1 MSRRGFGSQNPVP
14 REVKILRF
22 LGREKGEKKM
32 GKWKNI
38 LVLAAAL
45 SGLSLVETPA
55 DAQRF
60 PTKDM
65 TIVCGSKPGA
75 PIDVFARQMASRLE
89 KMLGKPV
96 VVQNKTGGTQAES
109 LSAVLSKPADGHTMA
124 TVSPTTVSGLANTLR
139 KQFKPEDFAWLVQV
153 QAEPYAMVVRAESP
167 FKNMKDL
174 MAYAKANPG
183 KVKFGGYGTGSS
195 HHLAYLEMIDL
206 AGVSMSWV
214 PFEGGA
220 EALTQA
226 LGGHI
231 DVSHT
236 TPSLALGHVQAKRA
250 RVLGITD
257 KDRLEVMPDVATLR
271 EQGID
276 QVLYQ
281 WRGLVTKAGTPK
293 PIQQKLIEAIQKV
306 TRDPGFE
313 AYMKSAQQQPGKFAG
328 EEFHQY
334 ALQEFEIAKKRM
346 TQLGIIK

>member
-1 MSRRGFGSQNPVP
+1 MSKRNFIFVFAFA
-14 REVKILRF
+14 L
-22 LGREKGEKKM
+22 
-32 GKWKNI
+32 
-38 LVLAAAL
+38 LAW
-45 SGLSLVETPA
+45 SSVESL
-55 DAQRF
+55 AQGVRF
-60 PTKDM
+60 PAKDM
-65 TIVCGSKPGA
+65 MIVCGSKPGA

-89 KMLGKPV
+89 KDLGKPV

-109 LSAVLSKPADGHTMA
+109 LSTLLSKPADGHTMA
-124 TVSPTTVSGLANTLR
+124 TVSPTTVSVLANTLR
-139 KQFKPEDFAWLVQV
+139 KQFKPEDFIWLVQV

-167 FKNMKDL
+167 FQNMKDL
-174 MAYAKANPG
+174 MAFAKANPG

-257 KDRLEVMPDVATLR
+257 TDRLEIMPDVGTFR

-281 WRGLVTKAGTPK
+281 WRGLAAKAGTPK
-293 PIQQKLIEAIQKV
+293 PIQEKLLEAILKV
-306 TRDPGFE
+306 TRDPGFV
-313 AYMKSAQQQPGKFAG
+313 AYMKSAQQQPGKFSG
-328 EEFHQY
+328 EAFHKY

-346 TQLGIIK
+346 TQLGMIK

>member
-1 MSRRGFGSQNPVP
+1 
-14 REVKILRF
+14 
-22 LGREKGEKKM
+22 M
-32 GKWKNI
+32 GKWKSLLI
-38 LVLAAAL
+38 LALVFSGWCLAENPAL
-45 SGLSLVETPA
+45 
-55 DAQRF
+55 AQRF

-65 TIVCGSKPGA
+65 TIICGSKAGA
-75 PIDVFARQMASRLE
+75 PIDVFARQMASKME
-89 KMLGKPV
+89 KALGKSV

-109 LSAVLSKPADGHTMA
+109 LSTLLSKPADGHTMA
-124 TVSPTTVSGLANTLR
+124 TVSPTTISVLANTLR
-139 KQFKPEDFAWLVQV
+139 KQFQPEDFSWLVQV

-167 FKNMKDL
+167 FKDMKDL

-183 KVKFGGYGTGSS
+183 KIKFGGYGTGSS
-195 HHLAYLEMIDL
+195 HHLAYLEMIEL
-206 AGVSMSWV
+206 AGVSMGWV

-257 KDRLEVMPDVATLR
+257 KDRLEIMPDVATLR

-293 PIQQKLIEAIQKV
+293 TVQEKLIETIRNI

-328 EEFHQY
+328 EEFYKY

-346 TQLGIIK
+346 TQLGMIK

>member
-1 MSRRGFGSQNPVP
+1 
-14 REVKILRF
+14 
-22 LGREKGEKKM
+22 M
-32 GKWKNI
+32 GKGKAI
-38 LVLAAAL
+38 LIVLL
-45 SGLSLVETPA
+45 VISGWCLAESPA
-55 DAQRF
+55 RAQRF

-75 PIDVFARQMASRLE
+75 PIDVFARQMASKLE
-89 KMLGKPV
+89 KALGKPV

-124 TVSPTTVSGLANTLR
+124 TVSPTTLSVLANTLR
-139 KQFKPEDFAWLVQV
+139 DQFKFDDFIWLAQV

-167 FKNMKDL
+167 FQNMKDL

-195 HHLAYLEMIDL
+195 HHLAYLEMIEL
-206 AGVSMSWV
+206 GGVSMSWV

-257 KDRLEVMPDVATLR
+257 KERLEIMADVATLR

-293 PIQQKLIEAIQKV
+293 ATQAKLIETIQAI
-306 TRDPGFE
+306 TRDPGFQS
-313 AYMKSAQQQPGKFAG
+313 YMKSAQQQPGKFYG
-328 EEFHQY
+328 EEFRQY
-334 ALQEFEIAKKRM
+334 ALQEFGVAKKRLG
-346 TQLGIIK
+346 QLGIVK